1 MQKKVISLA
10 IAGIMLS
17 PLAVLADDAAPAAP
31 ASPWAFTVGAVSD
44 YLYRGISQT
53 HGKPAVQGGATYTDP
68 SGLYANLWGS
78 NITWVKDALG
88 KGSTE
93 IDASAGYK
101 NSFGDSKLGY
111 DVGYYTYNYPG
122 YGATNVATANGSFIG
137 NPNTQEL
144 YGALNYDL
152 GNNNSLQ
159 VKYSYATSAYFMGW
173 YNINTAQNSK
183 GSGYL
188 EFNGSFDMGNG
199 WGLTAHAGHQSVANW
214 GYANYSDVNVGVTKD
229 VGFGTVGFLISTT
242 NAKDGGCDATTNAV
256 SQGMVSPYCW
266 GNSGA
271 NVTNGAYTQP
281 TGGYRNAAK
290 STAVLSFNKTF

>member
-1 MQKKVISLA
+1 MQKKLLGLA
-10 IAGIMLS
+10 VATIVAS
-17 PLAVLADDAAPAAP
+17 PLAAIADEAPAP
-31 ASPWAFTVGAVSD
+31 TSPWAFTVGAVSD
-44 YLYRGISQT
+44 YLFRGVSQT
-53 HGKPAVQGGATYTDP
+53 HGKPAVQGGVTYTDP
-68 SGLYANLWGS
+68 SGFYANLWGS

-93 IDASAGYK
+93 VDISAGYK
-101 NSFGDSKLGY
+101 NSFGGSKLGY

-122 YGATNVATANGSFIG
+122 YGSTNVAAVPNPASFIA

-159 VKYSYATSAYFMGW
+159 AKYSYTTSKYFIGW
-173 YNINTAQNSK
+173 YNTDTAQNTK

-188 EFNGSFDMGNG
+188 EFNGTFDLGNG
-199 WGLTAHAGHQSVANW
+199 WGVTAHAGHQSVANW
-214 GYANYSDVNVGVTKD
+214 SFANYSDVNIGVTKD
-229 VGFGTVGFLISTT
+229 VGFGTVGFLVSTT
-242 NAKDGGCDATTNAV
+242 NVKDGGCDMITNAV
-256 SQGMVSPYCW
+256 SAGKVSPYCW

-271 NVTNGAYTQP
+271 TSTNGGP
-281 TGGYRNAAK
+281 TGGYKNVAK